1 MGWSNHSIR
10 SRSPVETRRST
21 RYRRSVSQIAQ
32 LEHLVDLTIAV
43 CRGDWD
49 ALVSLRDA
57 QPPDRRFREAL
68 LQLHLFVGFPQV
80 VEAFGR
86 LERAGGVGEP
96 TDEESQ
102 LEPDLP
108 DRGRELFR
116 RIYGDNAPRVEQALS
131 SHPLL
136 HGWVMGH
143 AYGRV
148 LTRGGLAIYEREL
161 LAVTALC
168 LRGPARQLASHMRG
182 ALACGA
188 SRTEL
193 EQLIELLES
202 RLGPDAEHLGAARIA
217 MKRFLPDPEEG

>member
-1 MGWSNHSIR
+1 M
-10 SRSPVETRRST
+10 SR
-21 RYRRSVSQIAQ
+21 IAP
-32 LEHLVDLTIAV
+32 LELLVDLSIAV

-49 ALVSLRDA
+49 ALLALRA
-57 QPPDRRFREAL
+57 VRPPDRRFREAL

-86 LERAGGVGEP
+86 LERAGGVGAP
-96 TDEESQ
+96 SPEESE

-116 RIYGDNAPRVEQALS
+116 RIYGDHAARVEQALG
-131 SHPLL
+131 SHPQL
-136 HGWVMGH
+136 HGWVLGH

-148 LTRGGLAIYEREL
+148 LTRGGLATFEREL

-168 LRGPARQLASHMRG
+168 LRGPARQLASHLRG

-188 SRTEL
+188 TRAEL
-193 EQLIELLES
+193 EELLTLLEG
-202 RLGPDAEHLGAARIA
+202 RLGPTAEHLSAARQA
-217 MKRFLPDPEEG
+217 LERLPLEPEAS